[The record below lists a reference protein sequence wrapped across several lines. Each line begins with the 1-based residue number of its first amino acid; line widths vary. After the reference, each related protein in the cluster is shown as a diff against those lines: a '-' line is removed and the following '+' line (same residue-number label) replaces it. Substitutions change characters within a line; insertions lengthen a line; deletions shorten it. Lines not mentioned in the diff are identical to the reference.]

1 MSTAVQA
8 PDPTVANSAAQA
20 TGTIVIKFGGTS
32 LGTASRIRAAARRV
46 RALRRRGHDLVV
58 VVSAT
63 GQTTDLL
70 LKRLRAAGATATVSP
85 ALRREADRA
94 LGTGEDLSAAL
105 LATAMLALDLP
116 AVSLRGGGREKLW
129 RWHRQPAAA

>member
-1 MSTAVQA
+1 MSTSVPAVS
-8 PDPTVANSAAQA
+8 TRSL
-20 TGTIVIKFGGTS
+20 IVIKFGGTA

-46 RALRRRGHDLVV
+46 RAIAREGHRPIV

-63 GQTTDLL
+63 GQTTDQLL
-70 LKRLRAAGATATVSP
+70 RRLRAAGNHAGHTP

-105 LATAMLALDLP
+105 LATALLTLGAGSGQS
-116 AVSLRGGGREKLW
+116 ARGRGRHP
-129 RWHRQPAAA
+129 RRG